1 MNTAFERFA
10 PLAAFVAHETGL
22 GAGVRPAMSRRDAAL
37 DIERG
42 GRQWL
47 PVSAHITE
55 RYLVTYRAPA
65 ARLGALVPAPLVVD
79 ALDGHGFVS
88 VCALEMD
95 DMGVVGTPWFLRFAN
110 RELLYRVGVRIAGR
124 PTFFTWR
131 SDVSSRALAS
141 LGKFSHYRLRHAD
154 VVGQRSDAGLRLTCA
169 SRDGRA
175 DADFEAQPRPCAAP
189 GGSVFASVEA
199 ATRFLLGMSFS
210 VDVTPMGRVRVQ
222 DIEHDPWRACFVE
235 PSRRRFDFL
244 DRLGSA
250 MGVKLEYDHTL
261 AMTDLRQ
268 TWRAARWI

>member
-1 MNTAFERFA
+1 MNTAFERIA
-10 PLAAFVAHETGL
+10 PLADFVARETGL
-22 GAGVRPAMSRRDAAL
+22 GAGARRRDAAL
-37 DIERG
+37 EIERG

-65 ARLGALVPAPLVVD
+65 ARLGALVPAPLVID
-79 ALDGHGFVS
+79 ALDGYGFVS

-95 DMGVVGTPWFLRFAN
+95 DMGIVGTPAFLRFAN

-131 SDVSSRALAS
+131 SDVSSRALAV
-141 LGKFSHYRLRHAD
+141 LAKFSHYRPHHAD
-154 VVGQRSDAGLRLTCA
+154 VVGRRGDAGLRLTCA

-175 DADFEAQPRPCAAP
+175 DGDFEAQPRPCAAP
-189 GGSVFASVEA
+189 GGSVFASVAA
-199 ATRFLLGMSFS
+199 ATDFLLGMSVS
-210 VDVTPMGRVRVQ
+210 VDVTPTGRVRVQ
-222 DIEHDPWRACFVE
+222 DIVHDPWRACFVE

-244 DRLGSA
+244 DRLERA
-250 MGVKLEYDHTL
+250 TGVTLEYDHTL

>member
-10 PLAAFVAHETGL
+10 PLADFVAREAGL
-22 GAGVRPAMSRRDAAL
+22 GAAMCRRDAAL
-37 DIERG
+37 EIERS

-47 PVSAHITE
+47 PVSAHIKE

-65 ARLGALVPAPLVVD
+65 ARIGALVPAPLVVD
-79 ALDGHGFVS
+79 ALDGYGFVS

-95 DMGVVGTPWFLRFAN
+95 EMGVVGTPSFLRFAN

-124 PTFFTWR
+124 PTFLTLR
-131 SDVSSRALAS
+131 SDVSSRALA
-141 LGKFSHYRLRHAD
+141 LFAKFSHYRPHHAD
-154 VVGQRSDAGLRLTCA
+154 VVGQRSGAGLRLTCA

-175 DADFEAQPRPCAAP
+175 DADFEARPRPCAAP
-189 GGSVFASVEA
+189 DSSVFASVDA

-210 VDVTPMGRVRVQ
+210 VDVTRAGRVRVQ
-222 DIEHDPWRACFVE
+222 DIVHDPWRACFVE

-244 DRLGSA
+244 DRLGRA
-250 MGVKLEYDHTL
+250 MGANLEYDNTL

-268 TWRAARWI
+268 TWRAARWF